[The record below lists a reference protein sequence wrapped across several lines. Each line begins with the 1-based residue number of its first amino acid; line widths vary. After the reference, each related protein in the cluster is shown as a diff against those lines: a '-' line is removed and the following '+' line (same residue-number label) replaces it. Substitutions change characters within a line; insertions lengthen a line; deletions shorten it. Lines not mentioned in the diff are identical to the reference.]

1 MMFKLNAIHYPS
13 INDINI
19 PKEFSLDILKN
30 NELYLESEKSFL
42 KKYSYSSLKTF
53 SFNQDGFLSLLLEL
67 KDKGSIAISL
77 GETNALIEAGK
88 LYEKLGFDIT
98 WINLSKDGQVNLDEI
113 KNYDVEF
120 LFISSYIMDT
130 FVKTDLAQ
138 VKELT
143 NSTIISNGTID
154 VSNLSDAIYF
164 DPYKLVG
171 FNTSGV
177 LLSDELFAKQSIG
190 YIDNISV
197 YLIFKALQNQSF
209 IYTLKNKFK
218 DSLENVFCDDIYY
231 FVDSSITLDFTL
243 HIALKG
249 IKARELIRTLSLD
262 EILITNG
269 EGCSL
274 GLSQPSKIIQ
284 AMGYDEEISRN
295 GISLSFS
302 QEIDDQ
308 NIEKIC
314 KLFYR
319 RYRQI
324 KVLT

>member
-1 MMFKLNAIHYPS
+1 MIKLNTIHYPI

-19 PKEFSLDILKN
+19 SREFSLDILKN
-30 NELYLESEKSFL
+30 NELYLESETSFL
-42 KKYSYSSLKTF
+42 KKYSYSNLKTF

-67 KDKGSIAISL
+67 KNKGSIAISL

-88 LYEKLGFDIT
+88 LYEKLGFDIV
-98 WINLSKDGQVNLDEI
+98 WINLCKDGQINFDDI
-113 KNYDVEF
+113 KNIDVQF

-130 FVKTDLAQ
+130 FVKTDLRKI
-138 VKELT
+138 KELSKT
-143 NSTIISNGTID
+143 TIISNATVD
-154 VSNLSDAIYF
+154 VSDSSDVIYF

-177 LLSDELFAKQSIG
+177 LLCDGLFATQSIG

-197 YLIFKALQNQSF
+197 YLIFKALKNQSF
-209 IYTLKNKFK
+209 IYTLKKKFK
-218 DSLENVFCDDIYY
+218 DNLEEIFGEDIYY
-231 FVDSSITLDFTL
+231 FVDSSLTLDCTL

-274 GLSQPSKIIQ
+274 GLSQPSKVIQ
-284 AMGYDEEISRN
+284 AMGYNEEITRN
-295 GISLSFS
+295 GISLSFCE
-302 QEIDDQ
+302 EIDDT

>member
-1 MMFKLNAIHYPS
+1 MIKLNVAHYPT
-13 INDINI
+13 IEDINI
-19 PKEFSLDILKN
+19 SKEYSLDILKN
-30 NELYLESEKSFL
+30 NELYYDVKKSFL
-42 KKYSYSSLKTF
+42 DKYSFSNLLTF
-53 SFNQDGFLSLLLEL
+53 SFNPNGFLSLLCEL
-67 KDKGSIAISL
+67 KNKGKVAISV
-77 GETNALIEAGK
+77 GETNAVVEAGK
-88 LYEKLGFDIT
+88 LYEKLGFEVIWIGLNKNGSVNFEDI
-98 WINLSKDGQVNLDEI
+98 IDQDIS
-113 KNYDVEF
+113 F
-120 LFISSYIMDT
+120 LFISSYVMDT
-130 FVKTDLAQ
+130 FVKTDLEEIR
-138 VKELT
+138 KTT
-143 NSTIISNGTID
+143 NAIIISNATVEYDISSD
-154 VSNLSDAIYF
+154 VIYF

-171 FNTSGV
+171 SNTSGV
-177 LLSDELFAKQSIG
+177 ILHNELFTDQAIG
-190 YIDNISV
+190 YIDNIAL
-197 YLIFKALQNQSF
+197 YLITNMLKKQKFTT
-209 IYTLKNKFK
+209 TLKSKFK
-218 DSLENVFCDDIYY
+218 KKLEEVFDCDIYY
-231 FVDSSITLDFTL
+231 FVNDTLTLGFTL

-302 QEIDDQ
+302 QDLDDT
-308 NIEKIC
+308 NIEKVC

>member
-1 MMFKLNAIHYPS
+1 MIKLNAIHYPT
-13 INDINI
+13 IEDINI
-19 PKEFSLDILKN
+19 SKEFSLDILNN
-30 NELYLESEKSFL
+30 NELYYDVKKSFL
-42 KKYSYSSLKTF
+42 KKYSFSDLFTF
-53 SFNQDGFLSLLLEL
+53 SFNPNGFLSLLLSL
-67 KDKGSIAISL
+67 QDKGSIGISL
-77 GETNALIEAGK
+77 GETNAVVEAGRM
-88 LYEKLGFDIT
+88 YEKLGFKIVWIGLDNDGQ
-98 WINLSKDGQVNLDEI
+98 INLKEISQLDI
-113 KNYDVEF
+113 RF
-120 LFISSYIMDT
+120 LFISSYVMDT
-130 FVKTDLAQ
+130 FVKTNLKKI
-138 VKELT
+138 KELT
-143 NSTIISNGTID
+143 NAIIISNATVEYD
-154 VSNLSDAIYF
+154 LSSDAVYF

-177 LLSDELFAKQSIG
+177 ILYNKLFEEQAIG
-190 YIDNISV
+190 YIDNIAL
-197 YLIFKALQNQSF
+197 YLITNMLKKQKFTT
-209 IYTLKNKFK
+209 TLKSKFK
-218 DSLENVFCDDIYY
+218 KKLDEIFGDDIYY
-231 FVDSSITLDFTL
+231 FVNDNLTLGFTL

-295 GISLSFS
+295 GISLSFA
-302 QEIDDQ
+302 QEIDDTS
-308 NIEKIC
+308 IEKVC

>member
-1 MMFKLNAIHYPS
+1 MIKLNVAHYPT
-13 INDINI
+13 IEDINI
-19 PKEFSLDILKN
+19 SKEYSLDILKN
-30 NELYLESEKSFL
+30 NELYYDVKKSFL
-42 KKYSYSSLKTF
+42 DKYSFSNLLTF
-53 SFNQDGFLSLLLEL
+53 SFNPNGFLSLLCEL
-67 KDKGSIAISL
+67 KNKGKVAISV
-77 GETNALIEAGK
+77 GETNAVVEAGK
-88 LYEKLGFDIT
+88 LYEKLGFEVIWIGLNKNGSVNFEDI
-98 WINLSKDGQVNLDEI
+98 IDQDIS
-113 KNYDVEF
+113 F
-120 LFISSYIMDT
+120 LFISSYVMDT
-130 FVKTDLAQ
+130 FVKTDLEEIR
-138 VKELT
+138 KTT
-143 NSTIISNGTID
+143 NAIIISNATVEYDISSD
-154 VSNLSDAIYF
+154 VIYF

-171 FNTSGV
+171 SNTSGV
-177 LLSDELFAKQSIG
+177 ILHNELFTDQAIG
-190 YIDNISV
+190 YIDNIAL
-197 YLIFKALQNQSF
+197 YLITNMLKKQKFTT
-209 IYTLKNKFK
+209 TLKSKFK
-218 DSLENVFCDDIYY
+218 KKLEEVFDSDIYY
-231 FVDSSITLDFTL
+231 FVNDTLTLGFTL

-302 QEIDDQ
+302 QDLDDT
-308 NIEKIC
+308 NIEKVC

>member
-1 MMFKLNAIHYPS
+1 MIKLNTIHYPL

-19 PKEFSLDILKN
+19 SKEFSLDILKN
-30 NELYLESEKSFL
+30 NELYLECEKSFL

-67 KDKGSIAISL
+67 KNKGSIAISL
-77 GETNALIEAGK
+77 GETNALVEAGK

-98 WINLSKDGQVNLDEI
+98 WINLSKDGQINFADIKKLDI
-113 KNYDVEF
+113 QF

-130 FVKTDLAQ
+130 FIITDLAK

-143 NSTIISNGTID
+143 NSTIISNATID
-154 VSNLSDAIYF
+154 VSDSSDVIYF

-177 LLSDELFAKQSIG
+177 LLSNELFETQSIG
-190 YIDNISV
+190 YVDNISV
-197 YLIFKALQNQSF
+197 YLIFKALKNQNF
-209 IYTLKNKFK
+209 NYTLKKKFK
-218 DSLENVFCDDIYY
+218 ENLEELFGEDIYY
-231 FVDSSITLDFTL
+231 FANSDLSLDFTL
-243 HIALKG
+243 HIALRG

-284 AMGYDEEISRN
+284 AMGYNEEISRN
-295 GISLSFS
+295 GISLSFAH
-302 QEIDDQ
+302 EIDEI
-308 NIEKIC
+308 NIEKVC

>member
-1 MMFKLNAIHYPS
+1 MIKLNTIHYPH

-19 PKEFSLDILKN
+19 SKEFSLDILTN

-42 KKYSYSSLKTF
+42 KKYSYSNLKTF
-53 SFNQDGFLSLLLEL
+53 SFNEDGFLSLLLEL
-67 KDKGSIAISL
+67 KNKGSIAISL
-77 GETNALIEAGK
+77 GETNALVEAGK
-88 LYEKLGFDIT
+88 LYEKLGFDIS
-98 WINLSKDGQVNLDEI
+98 WINLTKEGQVNYDEI
-113 KNYDVEF
+113 SKLTVEF
-120 LFISSYIMDT
+120 FFISSSIMDT
-130 FVKTDLAQ
+130 FVKTDLDK

-143 NSTIISNGTID
+143 NSAIISNATVD
-154 VSNLSDAIYF
+154 VYSSSDVIYF

-177 LLSDELFAKQSIG
+177 LLSDGLFGTQSIG

-197 YLIFKALQNQSF
+197 YLIFKALKNQSF
-209 IYTLKNKFK
+209 IYTLKKKFK
-218 DSLENVFCDDIYY
+218 DNLEEIFGDDIYY
-231 FVDSSITLDFTL
+231 FVDSSLTLDFTL

-295 GISLSFS
+295 GISLSFCE
-302 QEIDDQ
+302 EIDDS